1 METDGVTSTVEF
13 TCDSGYSIK
22 GDTSVQC
29 GSDGVWLS
37 TFPEC
42 GKLGDMNMFHMQT
55 HSLSKPTPFQNLV
68 DPACKR

>member
-22 GDTSVQC
+22 GNTSVQC

-42 GKLGDMNMFHMQT
+42 GKLGDWNKFQMQT
-55 HSLSKPTPFQNLV
+55 HFLIKTNSFSESG
-68 DPACKR
+68 RSSM